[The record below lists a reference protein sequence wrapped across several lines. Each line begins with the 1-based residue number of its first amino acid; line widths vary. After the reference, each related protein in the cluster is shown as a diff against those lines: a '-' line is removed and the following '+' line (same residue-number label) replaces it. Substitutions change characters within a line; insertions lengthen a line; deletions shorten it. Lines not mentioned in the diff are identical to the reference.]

1 MIDANGT
8 ITTIAGDGDGSF
20 GGDGGPATS
29 ASVGGP
35 EGITVDGNGN
45 IYIGANNRIRRLN
58 VAESVTVDPPTL
70 QNGNGQWITATIYVA
85 SPRNSSQVGPA
96 SVTLSALD
104 PLTMAPLAG
113 EEMLHQASGSP
124 FTTTSTYAQLKYDRA
139 TVFSWGT
146 AGSTVLLRVRGALS
160 GRALLL
166 RRYLDCHSLS
176 LGERT

>member
-1 MIDANGT
+1 MVDANGT

-35 EGITVDGNGN
+35 EGITVDGKGN

-58 VAESVTVDPPTL
+58 LAESVTVDPPTL
-70 QNGNGQWITATIYVA
+70 NNGNEQWVTAAIYVA
-85 SPRNSSQVGPA
+85 SPRNANQVDPA

-104 PLTMAPLAG
+104 PLTRAPLAG
-113 EEMLHQASGSP
+113 EEMLHQASASP
-124 FTTTSTYAQLKYDRA
+124 FTATSTYAQLKYDRA

-146 AGSTVLLRVRGALS
+146 AGSTLLVRVEGRFLDGRYFS
-160 GRALLL
+160 GDTAVAIR
-166 RRYLDCHSLS
+166 
-176 LGERT
+176 